1 MSDAPPAPADPAP
14 HAEHMRR
21 AVALSRGSIGAG
33 GGPFGAV
40 VVLGGA
46 VVGEGANRVVPDA
59 DPTAHAEV
67 AAIRDACRRLGT
79 HDLSGAVIYTSC
91 EPCPMCLGAI
101 WWARIGR
108 VFYGN
113 ARADAAAI
121 GFDDA
126 AIYEEVCRPI
136 PERALPLERLGAAEA
151 RAVFDSWV
159 AMAER
164 RRY

>member
-1 MSDAPPAPADPAP
+1 
-14 HAEHMRR
+14 MRR
-21 AVALSRGSIGAG
+21 AVALSREAMVAG

-46 VVGEGANRVVPDA
+46 VVGEGTNRVVPDA

-79 HDLSGAVIYTSC
+79 HDLSGAVIYASC

-113 ARADAAAI
+113 ARADAAVI

-136 PERALPLERLGAAEA
+136 PERALPLERLAAAEA
-151 RAVFDSWV
+151 RAVFEAWE